1 MMAYAFVK
9 NYDYDMAGKI
19 MINEIMI
26 NEKSKQNT
34 YTL

>member
-9 NYDYDMAGKI
+9 NYDYDMAGK
-19 MINEIMI
+19 MPAIMI